1 MIWKGKTIFAAAFL
15 FSIIGT
21 AGITSA
27 IRLQTYCVSNTTL
40 TTVDSRFVFNG
51 TWNNQIF
58 TNNITCAQNVT
69 CNNNS
74 FFGAE
79 CDPPLLQ
86 QPFYLAAYA
95 LLGIIAMTTVV
106 LVLKKVIK

>member
-1 MIWKGKTIFAAAFL
+1 MRKYAFAIAFL
-15 FSIIGT
+15 LLSIGM

-27 IRLQTYCVSNTTL
+27 VRLQTYCVSNTTL
-40 TTVDSRFVFNG
+40 TTIDSRFVFNG

-58 TNNITCAQNVT
+58 TNNITCGQNVT

-86 QPFYLAAYA
+86 QPFYLMAYI
-95 LLGIIAMTTVV
+95 LVGIIALTTVIFI
-106 LVLKKVIK
+106 LKKVIR